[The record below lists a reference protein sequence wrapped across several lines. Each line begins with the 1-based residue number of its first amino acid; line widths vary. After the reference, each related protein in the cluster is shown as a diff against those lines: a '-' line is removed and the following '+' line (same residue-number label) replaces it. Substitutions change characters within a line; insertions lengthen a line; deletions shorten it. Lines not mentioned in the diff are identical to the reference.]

1 MEVYYYKV
9 LTRYMKQHIIC
20 DVKDLYYTC
29 FKKKLLG
36 GWGRKSYWAE
46 DPIPTQSRCFA
57 LTKEG
62 AGNSLSP
69 KTIYINVTDFSCHQR
84 KEKMSK
90 TNKQT
95 KEKQTKK
102 HTLEAQT
109 HRACLRLRLGQVNE
123 CPSALTTNLTLSNN
137 QQQSI
142 ARQGEGA
149 LSMKRELL

>member
-1 MEVYYYKV
+1 
-9 LTRYMKQHIIC
+9 
-20 DVKDLYYTC
+20 
-29 FKKKLLG
+29 
-36 GWGRKSYWAE
+36 
-46 DPIPTQSRCFA
+46 
-57 LTKEG
+57 
-62 AGNSLSP
+62 
-69 KTIYINVTDFSCHQR
+69 
-84 KEKMSK
+84 MSK